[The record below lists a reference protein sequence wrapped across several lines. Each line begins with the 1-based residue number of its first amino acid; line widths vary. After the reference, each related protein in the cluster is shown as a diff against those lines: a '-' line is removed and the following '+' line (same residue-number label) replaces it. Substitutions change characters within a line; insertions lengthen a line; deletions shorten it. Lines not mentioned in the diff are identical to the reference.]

1 MKLIMVLIQK
11 NKWIIYNYQKRI
23 ENESESEIEEY
34 ILRSK
39 HNEVKVQIFNNM
51 KNPKQEKEVEVKIFN
66 KMKNPK
72 QEKIIKIN

>member
-1 MKLIMVLIQK
+1 
-11 NKWIIYNYQKRI
+11 
-23 ENESESEIEEY
+23 
-34 ILRSK
+34 
-39 HNEVKVQIFNNM
+39 M